1 MSKVCAFTGKT
12 FSRGNKFTRRGKAK
26 YLGGIGRKVTGTTKR
41 TFRVNLQ
48 RVQAV
53 VDGKVCRV
61 WASVKALRS
70 GLVVKPIKRKAFD
83 LNNL

>member
-1 MSKVCAFTGKT
+1 MGKVCAFTGKT

-41 TFRVNLQ
+41 TFRPNLQ

-53 VDGKVCRV
+53 VDGRVCRV

-70 GLVVKPIKRKAFD
+70 GLVIKPVKRKPFD

>member
-1 MSKVCAFTGKT
+1 MGRHCEVSGKKT
-12 FSRGNKFTRRGKAK
+12 SFGNHITTRGKAK

-41 TFRVNLQ
+41 TFRPNLQ

-53 VDGKVCRV
+53 VDGRVCRV

-70 GLVVKPIKRKAFD
+70 GLVVKPIKRKPFD
-83 LNNL
+83 LNKL